1 MDNNIEKFFT
11 GKYFH
16 IPNYQRDFSWDT
28 GNVDD
33 LFEDILEAIETKT
46 SHYIGTFILASGSN
60 SSQFN
65 VVDGQQRLTTLIMLF
80 NAVIE
85 KLIDKNTHL
94 INKDKF
100 VRSQTDPEHPWK
112 LELLNDN
119 NRFFHEMLD
128 GKNPEPTTRSQQLL
142 KLAYGHIQL
151 RVDELSVTKSEFLN
165 ATSRLEVMEFT
176 ENNDGKAIRMFQTV
190 NDRGKPLTY
199 MEKAKSLL
207 VYYSNRFLNGEF
219 DEFINNHFGEIFH
232 TYTKIK
238 TISEENQIDVIS
250 SRRFSEDSVMRYHY
264 LAYADDLYDYDA
276 PESYVLDT
284 YLKKSLKPLRTNKTK
299 LKKFILDYVN
309 DLEKFYASFAHIVE
323 RVKTNPKYYKLFS
336 ILGISATLYPL
347 MIRLEARG
355 LLEKSLQSNKKK
367 RLIDL
372 IEVTDFRVYKMRGTN
387 PRVDMSTLA
396 RNAKKLSP
404 AAIESEITSFVQRFM
419 GDDEFT
425 RYLKNTFH
433 NTPTAHL
440 MIEYGEKLN
449 KRPYLITELQSMKF
463 TQPTVEHIF
472 PQQERFEFPNLGF
485 KDVDDYKHMA
495 LTIGNLTIL
504 EKTLNSQCQNR
515 TPDQKVSG
523 GYYERSLFEDAR
535 RISAQLKNTGM
546 PFARDEIQKRTK
558 ILTDF
563 CAQRWKVC

>member
-11 GKYFH
+11 GKYFR
-16 IPNYQRDFSWDT
+16 IPNYQRDYAWDT

-33 LFEDILEAIETKT
+33 LFEDILEAIETET
-46 SHYIGTFILASGSN
+46 SHYIGTFILAAGSSG
-60 SSQFN
+60 SQFN

-85 KLIDKNTHL
+85 RLQNQTEQI

-100 VRSQTDPEHPWK
+100 VRSQTDPEQTWK

-119 NRFFHEMLD
+119 NRFFHEMLE

-142 KLAYGHIQL
+142 KAAYEHIQL
-151 RVDELSVTKSEFLN
+151 RVDELMVDKSKFLT
-165 ATSRLEVMEFT
+165 AMSRLAVMEFT

-190 NDRGKPLTY
+190 NDRGKPLTN

-207 VYYSNRFLNGEF
+207 VYYSNRFLNGEL
-219 DEFINNHFGEIFH
+219 DEFVNDHFGEIFH

-238 TISEENQIDVIS
+238 TIGEEYQIDVIS
-250 SRRFSEDSVMRYHY
+250 NRRFSEDSVMRYHY
-264 LAYADDLYDYDA
+264 LAYADDMYDYDA

-284 YLKKSLKPLRTNKTK
+284 YLKKSLKRLRTDRTE
-299 LKKFILDYVN
+299 LKKFIQDYVI
-309 DLEKFYASFAHIVE
+309 DLAKFYKCFAQIVE
-323 RVKTNPKYYKLFS
+323 HVKIDPKYYKLFS

-347 MIRLEARG
+347 TIRLETRD
-355 LLEKSLQSNKKK
+355 LLGRPLTRDKKK
-367 RLIDL
+367 TFIDL
-372 IEVTDFRVYKMRGTN
+372 IEATDFRVYKVRGTN

-396 RNAKKLSP
+396 RNAKKISP
-404 AAIESEITSFVQRFM
+404 SAIESELVYFAQRFM
-419 GDDEFT
+419 SNDEFA

-440 MIEYGEKLN
+440 MIDFGEKLN
-449 KRPYLITELQSMKF
+449 KRSYLLTELQAMKA

-485 KDVDDYKHMA
+485 RDIDDYKHMVQ
-495 LTIGNLTIL
+495 TIGNLTIL

-535 RISAQLKNTGM
+535 RISAQVKNSGM
-546 PFARDEIQKRTK
+546 PYTREEIQKRTK
-558 ILTDF
+558 TLSDY
-563 CAQRWKVC
+563 CMQRWKV

>member
-11 GKYFH
+11 GKYFR
-16 IPNYQRDFSWDT
+16 IPNYQRDYAWDT

-33 LFEDILEAIETKT
+33 LFEDIIEAIETKT
-46 SHYIGTFILASGSN
+46 SHYIGTFILASGSDTAE
-60 SSQFN
+60 FK

-85 KLIDKNTHL
+85 KLTNETERV

-100 VRSQTDPEHPWK
+100 IRSQTNQEKTWK

-119 NRFFHEMLD
+119 NRFFHELLE
-128 GKNPEPTTRSQQLL
+128 GGLPEPQTKSQQLL
-142 KLAYGHIQL
+142 KEAYGHIQR
-151 RVDELSVTKSEFLN
+151 RVDELKISKSDFLN

-176 ENNDGKAIRMFQTV
+176 EDNDGKAIRMFQTV
-190 NDRGKPLTY
+190 NDRGKPLTN

-207 VYYSNRFLNGEF
+207 VYYSNRFLNGEL
-219 DEFINNHFGEIFH
+219 DSFINDHFGHIFH
-232 TYTKIK
+232 IYTKIK
-238 TISEENQIDVIS
+238 TIGEQYQIDIIS
-250 SRRFSEDSVMRYHY
+250 SKRFSEDSVMRYHF
-264 LAYADDLYDYDA
+264 LAYADEMYDYDA

-284 YLKKSLKPLRTNKTK
+284 YLKKTLKPLRTDNKK
-299 LKKFILDYVN
+299 LKEFIENYVT
-309 DLEKFYASFAHIVE
+309 DLEAFYQSLANLVEKVKF
-323 RVKTNPKYYKLFS
+323 NPRYFKLFP

-347 MIRLEARG
+347 LIRLETRE
-355 LLEKSLQSNKKK
+355 LLEKPLRSDSKKK
-367 RLIDL
+367 LIDL
-372 IEVTDFRVYKMRGTN
+372 IEAIDFRVYKMRGTN

-396 RNAKKLSP
+396 RDSKKLSA
-404 AAIESEITSFVQRFM
+404 AAIEAQLRSFVQRFM
-419 GDDEFT
+419 GDDEFS

-449 KRPYLITELQSMKF
+449 KREYGISELQAMKAS
-463 TQPTVEHIF
+463 QPTVEHIF
-472 PQQERFEFPNLGF
+472 PQEERFLFPNLGF
-485 KDVDDYKHMA
+485 KDVEEYKH
-495 LTIGNLTIL
+495 LVQTIGNLTVL

-523 GYYERSLFEDAR
+523 GYYDRSQFEDAR
-535 RISAQLKNTGM
+535 RISVQLKNSGLSFT
-546 PFARDEIQKRTK
+546 REEILKRTK

-563 CAQRWKVC
+563 CLLHWKVV